1 MELSETTQPA
11 STALSFLVTVSDLPK
26 VLAYLLP
33 ALDLSCISTLV
44 QAVPLKVERPRRR
57 RRTAKGM
64 KDPAAN

>member
-1 MELSETTQPA
+1 LELSETTQPA